1 MLDKVFSLSRSLF
14 VLDLE
19 TTSLEVQ
26 TARIVEIAF
35 QQFDATGFVKEYCT
49 RVNPGVPIPPEATK
63 VHGISD
69 ANVADRPRFKQLA
82 ESFARGFIA
91 CDFCGQNVRYDLR
104 VLSAEMTRV
113 GQEWSY
119 VGARIIDSGQLER
132 LAVPRTLSH
141 LHEKYT
147 GHKHDGAHGAL
158 SDVRASVTVV
168 VHQLQAHPT
177 LPRDLD
183 QLHALQWPGFLCDG
197 GEFRMVG
204 GVATCQFGKWRGRA
218 MQDIE
223 RSYWDWILKND
234 FPADV
239 KVLASAAKLGKFP
252 EGQK

>member
-1 MLDKVFSLSRSLF
+1 MLDKLFSLSRSMF

-19 TTSLEVQ
+19 TTSLDVQ

-35 QQFDATGFVKEYCT
+35 QQFSAVGFVKEYCT
-49 RVNPGVPIPPEATK
+49 RVNPGVSIPPEATK

-82 ESFARGFIA
+82 ESFARGFTD

-104 VLSAEMTRV
+104 VLSAEMTRT
-113 GQEWSY
+113 GQTWSY
-119 VGARIIDSGQLER
+119 AGARIIDSCQLER

-147 GHKHDGAHGAL
+147 GAKHDGAHGAL

-183 QLHALQWPGFLCDG
+183 QLHDLQWPGWLCDG
-197 GEFRMVG
+197 GEFRMIN
-204 GVATCQFGKWRGRA
+204 GVATCQFGKWRGKA
-218 MQDIE
+218 MQNIE
-223 RSYWDWILKND
+223 RSYWDWILKSD

-239 KVLASAAKLGKFP
+239 KALASAAKLGKFP
-252 EGQK
+252 EAK